1 MSEKKL
7 EDFNNS
13 KGVIKM
19 ENFKE
24 IQAKHYAEHEAS
36 RAKYENKVGIY
47 AITCNDHIVYV
58 GKSTNLFNRFVAHEM
73 NAMEPTERDYHTK
86 KYTELREAV
95 MGGATISY
103 IVLEYCSEEQLA
115 ARESFYIM
123 KYWPALN
130 RQTPQGNKPVE
141 SIEKYW
147 K

>member
-1 MSEKKL
+1 
-7 EDFNNS
+7 
-13 KGVIKM
+13 M

-47 AITCNDHIVYV
+47 AITCNDNIVYV

-95 MGGATISY
+95 MGAPLYHTLFQSI
-103 IVLEYCSEEQLA
+103 A
-115 ARESFYIM
+115 ARNS
-123 KYWPALN
+123 WL
-130 RQTPQGNKPVE
+130 PVNLF
-141 SIEKYW
+141 IL
-147 K
+147 